1 MAKTEKLSAE
11 NADLLANILR
21 HLVAMSESD
30 LLPLE
35 CYCKGFEAG
44 KASRASSEK
53 NSKTA

>member
-1 MAKTEKLSAE
+1 MAKTEKLSVE

-21 HLVAMSESD
+21 HLVAMNESD
-30 LLPLE
+30 LLALE

-44 KASRASSEK
+44 KASSEK